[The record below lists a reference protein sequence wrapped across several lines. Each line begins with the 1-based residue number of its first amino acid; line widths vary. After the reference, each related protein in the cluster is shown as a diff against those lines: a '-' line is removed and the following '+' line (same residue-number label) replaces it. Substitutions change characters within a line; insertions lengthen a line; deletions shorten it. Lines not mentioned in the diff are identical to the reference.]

1 MAVAA
6 NYSARI
12 ERALARIVEGA
23 ATKDWPDL
31 SQLAEAAAM
40 SEFHFH
46 RIYRLLTGETPQKT
60 LSRARLGGSLPA
72 LRGVDGVMAATEHS
86 DYSSSQS
93 YARALKALT
102 GATPTQLRDN
112 PALFN
117 EVVDAVMR
125 PVEGGSELAIEI
137 TELSPLRLVAVR
149 AVGDYEQ
156 LNLGYYRLFDLV
168 LAQIAPE
175 QVTGLYGIPYDDPRD
190 TPAQDCR
197 FDCAIST
204 STEVEPQGDLCAVKT
219 AGGPALKLRIPGDYN
234 LVHSALDHLYR
245 VAIALDLE
253 LDEAQ
258 PLNFYHHDPEEVPV
272 DQLVTD
278 IHLMLAE

>member
-12 ERALARIVEGA
+12 ERAIARIEEGA

-46 RIYRLLTGETPQKT
+46 RVYRLLTGETPQKT

-72 LRGVDGVMAATEHS
+72 LRGIDGVMAATEVS

-102 GATPTQLRDN
+102 GATPTQLREN

-117 EVVDAVMR
+117 EVVDTVMR
-125 PVEGGSELAIEI
+125 PVEGSSELAIEI

-156 LNLGYYRLFDLV
+156 LNLGYFRLFDLV

-190 TPAQDCR
+190 IPAQDCR

-204 STEVEPQGDLCAVKT
+204 SVEVEPQGDLCAVTT

-234 LVHSALDHLYR
+234 LVHAALDHLYR
-245 VAIALDLE
+245 VAIALNLE